1 MAVQDITGGLLDE
14 FAGHSTCWIELSATD
29 KITGPQTERG
39 AEIASTIAQIH
50 HPAVVLLHQELLHH
64 LKQASSKHPI
74 YPRTLLN
81 KHNSGKRVTS
91 LTPMH
96 RLKGQDSGAHNTFNG
111 VVTRVKKCTPCPC
124 TGLAGS
130 LGSHGGWDADD
141 MAAHARLPLPS
152 LPCWCVSAQCHWPAS
167 SSCQHHASSSSHHE
181 LIHAGAQ
188 GHANKSSS
196 QKTHSKAPGH
206 IQLLAADKKKL

>member
-1 MAVQDITGGLLDE
+1 MQEVSCKNPGRIGVHIEYCGVLLMAVQDITGGLLDE

-64 LKQASSKHPI
+64 LKQAPSKHPI

-96 RLKGQDSGAHNTFNG
+96 RLKGQDSGAT
-111 VVTRVKKCTPCPC
+111 TPSMNHKGEEVH
-124 TGLAGS
+124 T
-130 LGSHGGWDADD
+130 
-141 MAAHARLPLPS
+141 LPLHRFGGQFGQPWG
-152 LPCWCVSAQCHWPAS
+152 LGC
-167 SSCQHHASSSSHHE
+167 
-181 LIHAGAQ
+181 
-188 GHANKSSS
+188 
-196 QKTHSKAPGH
+196 
-206 IQLLAADKKKL
+206 